1 MKNIS
6 DEKLLE
12 FIDETLVAS
21 EREEIRKLINEDQA
35 ISKRYS
41 EFLEMHQMLNEKPL
55 MTPSAGFV
63 DGVIYSLSYKRSRF
77 RKSGLI
83 LFILALSVVI
93 LGSIYIPDLVLNL
106 DLDPLSL
113 RNFKV
118 EMPGGI
124 DLKQLNIILLSVLS
138 FISLLLFEKTVLKP
152 LFKR

>member
-1 MKNIS
+1 MENIS

-12 FIDETLVAS
+12 FIDGTLVAS
-21 EREEIRKLINEDQA
+21 ENEEIKNLIKEDQA
-35 ISKRYS
+35 LSKRYS
-41 EFLEMHQMLNEKPL
+41 QFLEIHQMLKEKPL
-55 MTPSAGFV
+55 MTPSTGFV

-83 LFILALSVVI
+83 LFIAALSVVI
-93 LGSIYIPDLVLNL
+93 LGSIYIPELVLNL
-106 DLDPLSL
+106 NLEPLSL
-113 RNFKV
+113 KNFKI